1 MSITG
6 SQTPILGQDS
16 VIVGG
21 ADGRG
26 LYVNNTDLSPVSTN
40 RLLCIA
46 LHSTAEQFKAACL
59 PSKAH
64 S

>member
-6 SQTPILGQDS
+6 SQPLILSRDS

-26 LYVNNTDLSPVSTN
+26 LYVNNTDLSPVSMY

-46 LHSTAEQFKAACL
+46 LHSRAIQSSLSTQ
-59 PSKAH
+59 
-64 S
+64 